1 MGLLTTSGSLAR
13 VIGPIFVS
21 FIYEK
26 YGTWLLFG
34 LVALSL
40 ALSFIVTT
48 LAYRQLVP
56 YDLSAR
62 NRPFLQQIQFWK
74 GWTGLWHQKER
85 NGTVAIPNPPTNN
98 GRSLHQF
105 QSISEQPE

>member
-13 VIGPIFVS
+13 VVGPIFVS

-40 ALSFIVTT
+40 GLSFIVTT

-56 YDLSAR
+56 YDLSTR

-74 GWTGLWHQKER
+74 GWTGIYQQKINR
-85 NGTVAIPNPPTNN
+85 NEKTTLPTNGKTLN
-98 GRSLHQF
+98 NF
-105 QSISEQPE
+105 MSISEEPE